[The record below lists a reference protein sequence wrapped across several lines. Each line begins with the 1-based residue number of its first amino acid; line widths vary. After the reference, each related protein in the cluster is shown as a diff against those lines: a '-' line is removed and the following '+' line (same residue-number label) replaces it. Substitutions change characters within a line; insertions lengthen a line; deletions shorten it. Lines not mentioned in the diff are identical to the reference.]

1 MKILHLANHA
11 QKIGNG
17 IVNVMVDLACLQAQA
32 GHDVAVA
39 SSGGSFEPLLACY
52 GVRHLRLVQ
61 TKHPWRVPAML
72 RQFRGIAGQFQPD
85 IVHAHMMTGAL
96 LAWMARARVPYTLI
110 TTVHNE
116 FQRAS
121 DLMRVGDQVV
131 AVSEAVAQAMIRRG
145 IPAERMSV
153 VRNGIIGAPRF
164 LPDKAGGEE
173 RGAIAAPPALRIERP
188 SVVTVSGLYKRKGIH
203 DLLRAFQIVREHQ
216 PLAHLYLVGEG
227 PDRPALE
234 ALARRLGLT
243 QAAHFIGYV
252 KDPAPYF
259 QQADVFVLPSH
270 SESSSLAIMEARVA
284 GCAIVATAVG
294 GISETLAHGAAG
306 LMVPPSDPA
315 SLAGAIVP
323 LLRDEAWRKH
333 WQMRARENLD
343 ALGVDHVYSEYHRIY
358 LAALAR
364 RAARSMDA
372 ANRTLDRGR

>member
-1 MKILHLANHA
+1 MKILHLANHS

-32 GHDVAVA
+32 GHQVAVA
-39 SSGGSFEPLLACY
+39 SSGGSFEPLLTRY
-52 GVRHLRLVQ
+52 GVQHLTLVQ

-72 RQFRGIAGQFQPD
+72 RQFRGIADRFQPD

-96 LAWMARARVPYTLI
+96 LAWMARARAPYTLI

-145 IPAERMSV
+145 IAAERMSV

-164 LPDKAGGEE
+164 LHDEPGGESE
-173 RGAIAAPPALRIERP
+173 RASAAPPAPSIERP

-203 DLLRAFQIVREHQ
+203 DLLSAFHIVREQQ
-216 PLAHLYLVGEG
+216 PHAHLYLVGEG
-227 PDRPALE
+227 PDRAALE
-234 ALARRLGLT
+234 ALSRRLGLT

-259 QQADVFVLPSH
+259 RQADVFVLPSH

-294 GISETLAHGAAG
+294 GIPETLAHGAAG
-306 LMVPPSDPA
+306 QMVPPSDPA
-315 SLAGAIVP
+315 SLAEAIVA
-323 LLRDEAWRKH
+323 LLRDEQWRKH

-343 ALGVDHVYSEYHRIY
+343 ALGVDHVYNEYHQIY
-358 LAALAR
+358 LEALAR
-364 RAARSMDA
+364 RAANPIDET
-372 ANRTLDRGR
+372 NRTLDRGR

>member
-32 GHDVAVA
+32 GHEVAVA
-39 SSGGSFEPLLACY
+39 SSGGSFEPLLARY

-96 LAWMARARVPYTLI
+96 LAWMARARAPFTLI

-164 LPDKAGGEE
+164 LHDKPDGHGD
-173 RGAIAAPPALRIERP
+173 GAVTAQPEPGIERP

-203 DLLRAFQIVREHQ
+203 DLLHAFQIVREHQ

-227 PDRPALE
+227 PDRPGLE
-234 ALARRLGLT
+234 ALARRLGLAE
-243 QAAHFIGYV
+243 AAHFVGYV

-259 QQADVFVLPSH
+259 RQADVFVLPSH

-294 GISETLAHGAAG
+294 GIPETLAHGAAG
-306 LMVPPSDPA
+306 LMVPPSDPTA
-315 SLAGAIVP
+315 LAEAIVP
-323 LLRDEAWRKH
+323 LLRDAAWRRH
-333 WQMRARENLD
+333 WQTRARENLD
-343 ALGVDHVYSEYHRIY
+343 ALGVEHVYSEYHQIY

-364 RAARSMDA
+364 RAANPMGA